1 MGALELVSGELRAG
15 LPRLE
20 GTRLSLVVPLRQSVI
35 DEVLPLLPGL
45 PAGVSVVFGA
55 DQKVQARYGA
65 FHVTARLRP
74 DVDLR
79 PVPVLILDLSS
90 QLVAWGLQRASL
102 PSFVGVSGRQLQIR
116 LAEIPALHEVAAFW
130 PHVEHIRCASTA
142 DGLEISVALRVT
154 ATPGATPSAPEARRP
169 PAVRLAGS
177 DGGRLEAWARQQLAA
192 GMPAL
197 AGARV
202 AGTVRVPV
210 DVLNEWVAAA
220 VSDMAAVRPAESGPV
235 PHEGLDLA
243 RLASF
248 VRRLRVGAT
257 PGAIMLDVE
266 VGTDA

>member
-1 MGALELVSGELRAG
+1 MGAFELVSGELRAG

-45 PAGVSVVFGA
+45 PPGVSVVFGA
-55 DQKVQARYGA
+55 DQTVKAQYGA

-79 PVPVLILDLSS
+79 PAPVLTLDLAS

-116 LAEIPALHEVAAFW
+116 LAEIPALHDVAAFW

-142 DGLEISVALRVT
+142 DGLEVSAALRVT
-154 ATPGATPSAPEARRP
+154 ATPGATPSTPEARRP

-177 DGGRLEAWARQQLAA
+177 DGGRLEAWARHQLAL

-220 VSDMAAVRPAESGPV
+220 VTDMAAPRPAESGSV
-235 PHEGLDLA
+235 PHQGFDLA

-248 VRRLRVGAT
+248 VRRIRVDAT
-257 PGAIMLDVE
+257 PGAITLDVE
-266 VGTDA
+266 VGADA